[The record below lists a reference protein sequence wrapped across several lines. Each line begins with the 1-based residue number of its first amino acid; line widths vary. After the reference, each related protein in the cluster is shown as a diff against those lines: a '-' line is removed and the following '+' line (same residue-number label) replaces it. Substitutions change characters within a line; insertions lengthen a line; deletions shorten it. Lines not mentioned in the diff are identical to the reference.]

1 MHHLSREGTMKISIR
16 LAGFVA
22 ASAFAAAGALS
33 PAQAASPMTDA
44 FIANVRPNVVF
55 LDSTS
60 RMALDK
66 SPSRAVRAF
75 AHGEAKQQTIAANS
89 ITAWVQTN
97 TARGE
102 AVALGYPAVASPLE
116 PVTSVALLPLDVANG
131 VTNGVGDVITGRSVA
146 IDRPLTV
153 TPAPVAGPTSDS
165 TIGSELLPS
174 ERSDMARLDSMQGR
188 AFDALYRSTQ
198 LDGLRQLAALYSGYA
213 VNGDDPALR
222 AIAATELP
230 RIKARIVE
238 LRRL

>member
-1 MHHLSREGTMKISIR
+1 MKISINF
-16 LAGFVA
+16 AGFVA
-22 ASAFAAAGALS
+22 ASAFIAAGALS

-55 LDSTS
+55 LDDSS
-60 RMALDK
+60 RLALDK

-75 AHGEAKQQTIAANS
+75 AHGEAAQQTIAANS
-89 ITAWVQTN
+89 LTAWVQTN

-102 AVALGYPAVASPLE
+102 AVALGYPAVVSPIE
-116 PVTSVALLPLDVANG
+116 PVTSAALLPLDVANG
-131 VTNGVGDVITGRSVA
+131 VTNGVGDVLTGRSVA

-153 TPAPVAGPTSDS
+153 TPAPVLGT
-165 TIGSELLPS
+165 TTGSPVGSQLLPS
-174 ERSDMARLDSMQGR
+174 ERNDMARLNSMQGR

-198 LDGLRQLAALYSGYA
+198 LDGLRQLATLYSDYA
-213 VNGDDPALR
+213 VNGDDPGLR

-230 RIKARIVE
+230 RIKTRILE